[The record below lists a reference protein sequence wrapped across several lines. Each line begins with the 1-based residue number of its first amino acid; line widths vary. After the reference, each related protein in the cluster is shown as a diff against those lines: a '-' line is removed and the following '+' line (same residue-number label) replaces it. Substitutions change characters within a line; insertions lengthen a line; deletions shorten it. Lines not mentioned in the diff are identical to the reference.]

1 VLTRNP
7 KLPLA
12 TDLKHC
18 QLFVLAILLA
28 GTSACGGGSNNS
40 NDTPVAANPAPPAA
54 SAFVFRIRGDA
65 NGAED
70 FVALTSDPALI
81 ELARSELALPS
92 EQRGLHLHGQLA
104 AGNESYN
111 RNWKWHLVPDQWHL
125 VEISAEIC
133 DLSPS
138 VVDQSVDYWIETVGA
153 FCPWHSFVQAE
164 LPAA

>member
-1 VLTRNP
+1 MLTRNP
-7 KLPLA
+7 KRLSA
-12 TDLKHC
+12 TDIKHH
-18 QLFVLAILLA
+18 QPILLA
-28 GTSACGGGSNNS
+28 VLFAGFSACGGGANN
-40 NDTPVAANPAPPAA
+40 NEAPVAADPAPPIT

-65 NGAED
+65 TGAED

-104 AGNESYN
+104 AGNEGYN
-111 RNWKWHLVPDQWHL
+111 RNWKWHLTPDQWHL
-125 VEISAEIC
+125 VEISAEVC